1 MVTRLHSEIVK
12 PPFSS
17 FILVNYLQ
25 GEEESRVSAGASLAS
40 GRMRMSAIKDVHE
53 EGTYL

>member
-17 FILVNYLQ
+17 ILVDYRQ
-25 GEEESRVSAGASLAS
+25 GEEESRVSTGASLAN
-40 GRMRMSAIKDVHE
+40 GRLLMSAIEDVHE

>member
-17 FILVNYLQ
+17 FILVNYRQ
-25 GEEESRVSAGASLAS
+25 GEEESRVSTGASLAS
-40 GRMRMSAIKDVHE
+40 GSVSMSAIEDVHE